1 VGAVGSAPAD
11 RSTPREID
19 ATATTLAALPELLAQ
34 VHGQLPVGAAATLR
48 LADDRAWTDGRLAD
62 IVEGAGFTSGD
73 PTDVTSGPRVVA
85 LTRRHTLPDRVSE
98 GMRLLVCGLNPSV
111 YSADVGIGFARPG
124 NRFWPAALAAGLVKT
139 DRDPADALHHHHI
152 GMTDLVKRA
161 TPRADALSADEYR
174 AGLAR
179 VTRLVEWLIPSAV
192 CFVGLSGW
200 RVAADRHAVAGWQ
213 PGSLGD
219 TAVYLMGSTSGLN
232 AHARLEDLTEHLRT
246 AAAGPR

>member
-1 VGAVGSAPAD
+1 MGSAPAD
-11 RSTPREID
+11 HATPRKID
-19 ATATTLAALPELLAQ
+19 ATAAQLETLPELLAQ
-34 VHGQLPVGAAATLR
+34 AHGQLPVDGAATLR
-48 LADDRAWTDGRLAD
+48 LPDDPAWAEGRLAD
-62 IVEGAGFTSGD
+62 IVEGAGFA
-73 PTDVTSGPRVVA
+73 PTDPRSGAPVVA
-85 LTRRHTLPDRVSE
+85 LTRQRTLPDRVSI

-111 YSADVGIGFARPG
+111 YSADVGIGFGRPG
-124 NRFWPAALAAGLVKT
+124 NRFWPAALAAGLVAT
-139 DRDPADALHHHHI
+139 DRDPTDALHHHGI

-161 TPRADALSADEYR
+161 TPRANALGADEYR

-179 VTRLVEWLIPSAV
+179 VTRLVEWLAPPAV

-213 PGSLGD
+213 PNRLGD

-246 AAAGPR
+246 AAAAGPR